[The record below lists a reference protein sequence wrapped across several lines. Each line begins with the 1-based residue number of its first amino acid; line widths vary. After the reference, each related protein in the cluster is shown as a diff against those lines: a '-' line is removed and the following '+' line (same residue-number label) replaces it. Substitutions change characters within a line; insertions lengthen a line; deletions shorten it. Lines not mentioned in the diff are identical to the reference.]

1 MGGQLWSKPP
11 WTRVMFRITAD
22 TVKQRLSSKGFRSHD
37 LRAATRGSTPSA
49 ACRDTRTVTTTSPAA
64 LVIVAWE
71 LAVRCSLSRTT
82 CCRRRAASP
91 QSWSRGSVVDAPCQ
105 RDARRG
111 RCGPRGRGSGRRGP
125 GGGDGVDAVPPPR
138 PLPATRIL
146 QAVPKV
152 TVAPLFVIW
161 LGYGLSSKVLICFSS
176 PSSQLP

>member
-71 LAVRCSLSRTT
+71 LAVRLL
-82 CCRRRAASP
+82 
-91 QSWSRGSVVDAPCQ
+91 
-105 RDARRG
+105 
-111 RCGPRGRGSGRRGP
+111 
-125 GGGDGVDAVPPPR
+125 AVPDYLLPP
-138 PLPATRIL
+138 PSG
-146 QAVPKV
+146 
-152 TVAPLFVIW
+152 VAAELVARF
-161 LGYGLSSKVLICFSS
+161 GC
-176 PSSQLP
+176 